1 MPPSPLKIVLAL
13 VLGPL
18 IRGSAAIGCARR
30 PGRDT
35 GRRDEKERHAVP
47 RPKAAKRVKSPH
59 AAPDRKSPRARPRPF
74 HIRCYPPAH
83 PTPHPLRKLRWLS
96 QRWYGESRCIG
107 FVIAVGA
114 GDRISEVVSA
124 AFSLRYGAAAAN
136 LAIRS
141 PSPTPLFQRS
151 SIKGSDS
158 CHRPATP
165 AAWQSHTAGRA
176 RSPRSGGRARPH
188 VGPPTCRTKGNH
200 FPRHSLPHLKV
211 PFQPRAVAPA
221 RPPARANILKFG
233 K

>member
-1 MPPSPLKIVLAL
+1 MSCGSRQWHSRFLNGGGYGVTRRRRDGSVTPRLASIILHPAPARAPRPLGGRHMPPSPLKIVLAL
-13 VLGPL
+13 VLVLGRL
-18 IRGSAAIGCARR
+18 VRGSAAIGCARR

-114 GDRISEVVSA
+114 GDRISEVVSSA
-124 AFSLRYGAAAAN
+124 LSMVWCCRCQSCDPVAFAHAV
-136 LAIRS
+136 
-141 PSPTPLFQRS
+141 LFQRS
-151 SIKGSDS
+151 S
-158 CHRPATP
+158 
-165 AAWQSHTAGRA
+165 
-176 RSPRSGGRARPH
+176 
-188 VGPPTCRTKGNH
+188 PP
-200 FPRHSLPHLKV
+200 PSSSSAV
-211 PFQPRAVAPA
+211 PSR
-221 RPPARANILKFG
+221 
-233 K
+233 